1 MHEIPPTEAIRR
13 TVGIHFN
20 LLSRQSRRDY
30 AGFAVGKRRKL
41 EIVPFIAREMAARIL
56 QQVVLEDDGKA
67 VEPITVAKRIETV
80 LLAFP
85 EAEAFHIASDNTYE
99 AEAARNGWEET
110 MRQAACRVE
119 RCYKAVIDLNRV
131 QSA

>member
-13 TVGIHFN
+13 TVGMHFN

-41 EIVPFIAREMAARIL
+41 EIVPFIAREMATRIL

-67 VEPITVAKRIETV
+67 VEPTTVAKRIEAV

-85 EAEAFHIASDNTYE
+85 DAEAFHIASDNTYE
-99 AEAARNGWEET
+99 GRSRPQRVDAADNAGP
-110 MRQAACRVE
+110 AALPYRG
-119 RCYKAVIDLNRV
+119 
-131 QSA
+131 